1 MGNQY
6 YTIYPAAE
14 VARTRRRDMSTL
26 SGADMK
32 NTSFRLL
39 TIAASAV
46 LVQTCFAQTMPQ
58 AEAGRA
64 LFQAR
69 CASCHATDL
78 GGGEGP
84 QLAGTNFITGW
95 GTRTPREL
103 INTIRTTMPPG
114 NPGSLDDAASINLAA
129 FILAAN
135 GATPGDQALTAASA
149 APIRSVATGRPAIA
163 LQAGGAIPSA
173 SASGPRGLTVTGEVK
188 NYVPVTDAM
197 LRDPDP
203 GDWLMIRRNYQA
215 WSNSPL
221 TQINTANV
229 KQLQLVWSWAMND
242 STAANETT
250 PIVHNGVMFLANPGN
265 IVQALD
271 ARTGELIWENRIGP
285 DLSNGLGA
293 IRSLA
298 LYQDK
303 VYLATTD
310 VRLLALDARTGK
322 IVWETRIADPAKGYG
337 NTSGPLIVQGK
348 VIQGMGGCDR
358 YKETGC
364 FISAY
369 DAQTGKQLWKFE
381 TVAREGTPGG
391 DTWGKLPNLLR
402 AGGDTW
408 ITGSYDPVLNLLY
421 WGVAQP
427 KPWMRAIRNTNGNAL
442 YTSSTLALRPGD
454 GSLAWYFQHV
464 PGESLDLDSVYERVL
479 VDAAGGQNLVFTI
492 GKDGILWKLDRKTG
506 KFLDYKETV
515 YQNVFDSIDKKTGA
529 VHYRNDIVEQSPET
543 WVQSCPSTEGGHN
556 WQAMSYHPGTA
567 ELIIPLSQ
575 TCMEMFGRKT
585 EFEAGAGGTSANRR
599 FFEMP
604 GSGGN
609 IGKLAA
615 YDVNTMK
622 EVWKVT
628 QHAPFLTAVLS
639 TGGGVAFVGDLDRVF
654 HAVDVKTGKEL
665 WRTRL
670 PTSVQGFPVSFTV
683 GGKQYIA
690 VTTGL
695 NGGSPRQVPAVVVP
709 DVHHPANGNALY
721 VFALPDAR

>member
-1 MGNQY
+1 
-6 YTIYPAAE
+6 
-14 VARTRRRDMSTL
+14 
-26 SGADMK
+26 MK
-32 NTSFRLL
+32 YRIWLL
-39 TIAASAV
+39 TIAAGGV
-46 LVQTCFAQTMPQ
+46 VAQTTQQ

-84 QLAGTNFITGW
+84 QLAGANFIAGW
-95 GTRTPREL
+95 GARTGREL
-103 INTIRTTMPPG
+103 INTIRTTMPPA
-114 NPGSLDDAASINLAA
+114 NPGSLDDAASIHLAA

-135 GATPGDQALTAASA
+135 GEAPGDQALTATSA
-149 APIRSVATGRPAIA
+149 FTIRSVTTGRPAIA
-163 LQAGGAIPSA
+163 LQAGGEAAAAP
-173 SASGPRGLTVTGEVK
+173 SGPKGLTVTGEVK

-197 LRDPDP
+197 LRNPDP

-221 TQINTANV
+221 TQINTTNV
-229 KQLQLVWSWAMND
+229 KQLQLAWSWAMTD
-242 STAANETT
+242 GTGANEPT
-250 PIVHNGVMFLANPGN
+250 PIVHNGVMYLANVGN
-265 IVQALD
+265 TVQALD
-271 ARTGELIWENRIGP
+271 ARTGELIWENRVGP

-298 LYQDK
+298 LYQDN

-310 VRLLALDARTGK
+310 VRLLALDARNGK
-322 IVWETRIADPAKGYG
+322 VVWETRIADPAKGYG

-358 YKETGC
+358 YKDTGC

-381 TVAREGTPGG
+381 TIAREGTPGG

-408 ITGSYDPVLNLLY
+408 ITGSYDPILDLLY
-421 WGVAQP
+421 WGVAQA

-442 YTSSTLALRPGD
+442 YTGSTLALRPAD
-454 GSLAWYFQHV
+454 GSLAWHFQHV
-464 PGESLDLDSVYERVL
+464 PGESLDLDTVYERVL
-479 VDAAGGQNLVFTI
+479 VDAGGQNLVFTI
-492 GKDGILWKLDRKTG
+492 GKDGILWKLDRKSG

-515 YQNVFDSIDKKTGA
+515 YQNVFDSVDKRTGE
-529 VHYRNDIVEQSPET
+529 VHYRNDIVEQRPET
-543 WVQSCPSTEGGHN
+543 WVTSCPSTEGGHN

-585 EFEAGAGGTSANRR
+585 DFEAGAGGTSANRR

-604 GSGGN
+604 GTDGN
-609 IGKLAA
+609 VGKLAA
-615 YDVNTMK
+615 YDVSTMK
-622 EVWKVT
+622 EVWKIT
-628 QHAPFLTAVLS
+628 QRAPFLTAVLS

-654 HAVDVKTGKEL
+654 HAVDVKTGAEL

-670 PTSVQGFPVSFTV
+670 PTSVQGFPVSFTA

-695 NGGSPRQVPAVVVP
+695 NGGSPRQVPAVVTP
-709 DVHHPANGNALY
+709 DVLHPANGNAVY
-721 VFALPDAR
+721 VFALPDTR

>member
-1 MGNQY
+1 M
-6 YTIYPAAE
+6 TIKFLVLLAA
-14 VARTRRRDMSTL
+14 
-26 SGADMK
+26 
-32 NTSFRLL
+32 
-39 TIAASAV
+39 AAA
-46 LVQTCFAQTMPQ
+46 LHAQTAQQ
-58 AEAGRA
+58 AETGRA

-69 CASCHATDL
+69 CSSCHATDL

-84 QLAGTNFITGW
+84 QLAGANFIAAW
-95 GTRTPREL
+95 GTRTAREL
-103 INTIRTTMPPG
+103 ISTIRTTMPPG
-114 NPGSLDDAASINLAA
+114 NPGSLDEAASVNLAA

-135 GATPGDQALTAASA
+135 GAAPGNQALTAGSTFT
-149 APIRSVATGRPAIA
+149 IRSVYTGRPAIA
-163 LQAGGAIPSA
+163 LQAGGQAA
-173 SASGPRGLTVTGEVK
+173 AVTSGPKGITVAGEVK

-203 GDWLMIRRNYQA
+203 GDWPMIRRNYSA
-215 WSNSPL
+215 WSHSPL
-221 TQINTANV
+221 TQINTTNV

-242 STAANETT
+242 STAANEPT
-250 PIVHNGVMFLANPGN
+250 PIVHNGVMYLANVGN

-271 ARTGELIWENRIGP
+271 ARTGELIWENRVGP
-285 DLSNGLGA
+285 DLSNGQGA

-310 VRLLALDARTGK
+310 VRLLALDARNGK
-322 IVWETRIADPAKGYG
+322 VVWETRIADPSKGYG

-408 ITGSYDPVLNLLY
+408 ITGSYDPVLDLVY
-421 WGVAQP
+421 WGVAQA
-427 KPWMRAIRNTNGNAL
+427 KPWMRSIRNTNDKAL
-442 YTSSTLALRPGD
+442 YTTSTLALKPAD

-464 PGESLDLDSVYERVL
+464 PGESLDLDTVYERVL
-479 VDAAGGQNLVFTI
+479 VDSAGQNFVFTI

-506 KFLDYKETV
+506 KFIDYKETV
-515 YQNVFDSIDKKTGA
+515 YQNVFDSIDKRTGE
-529 VHYRNDIVEQSPET
+529 VHYRNDIVEQRPET
-543 WVQSCPSTEGGHN
+543 WVSSCPSTEGGHN

-567 ELIIPLSQ
+567 QLIIPLSQ
-575 TCMEMFGRKT
+575 ACMEIFGRKT
-585 EFEAGAGGTSANRR
+585 DYIEGAGGTSANRR

-609 IGKLAA
+609 VGKLAA

-622 EVWKVT
+622 ETWKVT
-628 QHAPFLTAVLS
+628 QRAPFLTAVLS

-654 HAVDVKTGKEL
+654 HAIDVKTGAEL

-670 PTSVQGFPVSFTV
+670 PTSVQGFPVSFTA

-695 NGGSPRQVPAVVVP
+695 GGGSPRQVPAIVAP

-721 VFALPDAR
+721 VFALPDTK

>member
-1 MGNQY
+1 MKI
-6 YTIYPAAE
+6 TIIGLLMAVAA
-14 VARTRRRDMSTL
+14 L
-26 SGADMK
+26 
-32 NTSFRLL
+32 
-39 TIAASAV
+39 
-46 LVQTCFAQTMPQ
+46 QAQTTQQ
-58 AEAGRA
+58 AETGRA
-64 LFQAR
+64 LFQSR

-84 QLAGTNFITGW
+84 QLAGTNFIAGW
-95 GTRTPREL
+95 GTRTAREL
-103 INTIRTTMPPG
+103 INTIRTTMPPA

-135 GATPGDQALTAASA
+135 GAAPGDQALTAASTVT
-149 APIRSVATGRPAIA
+149 IRSVATGRPAIA
-163 LQAGGAIPSA
+163 LQAGGQVAAA
-173 SASGPRGLTVTGEVK
+173 SSGPKGLTVAGEVK

-197 LRDPDP
+197 LRNPDP
-203 GDWLMIRRNYQA
+203 GDWLMIRRNYSA
-215 WSNSPL
+215 WSYSPL
-221 TQINTANV
+221 TEVNTTNV

-242 STAANETT
+242 STAANEPT
-250 PIVHNGVMFLANPGN
+250 PIVHNGVMFLANVGN

-408 ITGSYDPVLNLLY
+408 ITGSYDPVLDLIY

-442 YTSSTLALRPGD
+442 YTSSTLALRPDD

-464 PGESLDLDSVYERVL
+464 PGESLDLDTVYERVL
-479 VDAAGGQNLVFTI
+479 VDAGGQNFVFTI

-543 WVQSCPSTEGGHN
+543 WVTSCPSTEGGHN

-567 ELIIPLSQ
+567 QLIIPLSQ

-585 EFEAGAGGTSANRR
+585 DFTEGAGGTSANRR

-604 GSGGN
+604 GSNGN

-615 YDVNTMK
+615 YDVIDMK
-622 EVWKVT
+622 EMWKVT
-628 QHAPFLTAVLS
+628 QRAPFLTAVLS
-639 TGGGVAFVGDLDRVF
+639 TGGERGLRRRSGP
-654 HAVDVKTGKEL
+654 
-665 WRTRL
+665 RL
-670 PTSVQGFPVSFTV
+670 PRVRREDRRGAMADSPADLGAGFSGFVH
-683 GGKQYIA
+683 GRRQA
-690 VTTGL
+690 VHRRHYWIEWRQPTAGARR
-695 NGGSPRQVPAVVVP
+695 GRSGYSSPGERKRAVRVRAARHKVKW
-709 DVHHPANGNALY
+709 
-721 VFALPDAR
+721 LPRLGMLAKN